1 MARFVPGKKYSRPE
15 IQQMVVRSAAAKGGK
30 WDTGVLK
37 HDDEFFIFATVGVAG
52 STDHDYDN
60 RWEGNHLR
68 WYHQTRSHLG
78 WRSVKELL
86 EPGRR
91 IHVFWRK
98 KKATPFKYAGEA
110 TALETLDTTPV
121 EILWSFNDS
130 TPPESPYLPSHAH
143 TDLFLPPTHFDRLL
157 TSLQSR
163 KNLILQGP
171 PGTGK
176 TFIARRIAWCLIGH
190 KDDGPIEMVQF
201 HQSYAYE
208 DFVEGFRPTD
218 DGGFTLKP
226 GVFRRFCDRALDNP
240 AIPHVFIIDEIN
252 RGNLSRIFGELL
264 MLIEHDKRSEDYA
277 VALTYSEER
286 FHVPENVHILGMM
299 NTADRSLA
307 LVDYALRRRFAF
319 ETLEPAYGTD
329 HGRDAFT
336 DYLKS
341 NGADP
346 SLPHLICERM
356 ATLNKLIRDDRE
368 FGRGFEVGHS
378 YFVPDDGVEPSEDWY
393 RHIVDTQIAPL
404 LREYWFDS
412 PEIFQEA
419 MDVLTADA

>member
-1 MARFVPGKKYSRPE
+1 MHP
-15 IQQMVVRSAAAKGGK
+15 
-30 WDTGVLK
+30 
-37 HDDEFFIFATVGVAG
+37 FIFATVGVAG

-68 WYHQTRSHLG
+68 WYHQKRSHLG
-78 WRSVKELL
+78 WRSVTELL

-91 IHVFWRK
+91 I
-98 KKATPFKYAGEA
+98 
-110 TALETLDTTPV
+110 
-121 EILWSFNDS
+121 LWSFDNS
-130 TPPESPYLPSHAH
+130 TPPNDPYTPTDAH
-143 TDLFLPPTHFDRLL
+143 QELFLPPAHFDRLL
-157 TSLQSR
+157 TSIKSR

-176 TFIARRIAWCLIGH
+176 TFIARRIAWCLIGY

-208 DFVEGFRPTD
+208 DFVEGFRPTET
-218 DGGFTLKP
+218 GGFTLKP
-226 GVFRRFCDRALDNP
+226 GVFRRFCDRARANP
-240 AIPHVFIIDEIN
+240 AVHHVFIIDEIN

-264 MLIEHDKRSEDYA
+264 KLIEHDKRSDDYA

-286 FHVPENVHILGMM
+286 FHVPDNVHILGMM

-319 ETLEPAYGTD
+319 ETLEPAYGTE

-336 DYLKS
+336 DYLTS
-341 NGADP
+341 NGTDP
-346 SLPHLICERM
+346 ALPRLICDRM
-356 ATLNKLIRDDRE
+356 ATLNKIIRDDRE
-368 FGRGFEVGHS
+368 LGRGFEVGHS
-378 YFVPDDGVEPSEDWY
+378 YFVPDNGVEPSEDWY

-412 PEIFQEA
+412 PEIVQEA
-419 MDVLTADA
+419 LAGLTADA